1 MSKLSKQELLKKR
14 EYSKKYR
21 AKHLNKDKKFF
32 SVRFS
37 REEGNEIKDFIKE
50 SGIPIKKIIE
60 EGTEIMWQ
68 EIGGK

>member
-1 MSKLSKQELLKKR
+1 MSKLSKEELAKKR

-50 SGIPIKKIIE
+50 NDIPIKRIIE
-60 EGTEIMWQ
+60 EGTEIMWS
-68 EIGGK
+68 EMNE